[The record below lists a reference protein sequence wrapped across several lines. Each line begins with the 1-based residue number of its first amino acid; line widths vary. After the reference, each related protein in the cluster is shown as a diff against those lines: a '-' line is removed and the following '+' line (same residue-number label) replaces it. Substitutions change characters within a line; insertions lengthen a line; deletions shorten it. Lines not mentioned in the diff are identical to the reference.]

1 MIEIIKAIIEPIAKA
16 ISIPELLKSHKD
28 KKAHEIGTELF
39 VMYASLNEIL
49 VVGRS
54 IVSELESGTEWMGR
68 KLKEG
73 KPDECLYTNL
83 EFLLSQQSSN
93 ILKLVAS
100 VKRLGLELQVIAPDV
115 YVRLAPLL
123 HGKLNAVACLLDC
136 INRNFSKPK
145 LVSTDIE
152 SIEQILAVGD
162 QYSAG
167 LTSDEPQETESKAL
181 AVADYVLYR
190 ERDAFEQLIRQEGID
205 DIGSIPAHQY
215 PVIRGYLDNR
225 KPSATLDDIEALLL
239 IFRESIEANFSL
251 RDILLKV
258 GDHRASLSR
267 PYMGY

>member
-16 ISIPELLKSHKD
+16 ISVPELLKSHKD

-39 VMYASLNEIL
+39 IMYASLNEIL

-54 IVSELESGTEWMGR
+54 IVSELESGTEWMSR

-123 HGKLNAVACLLDC
+123 HGKLNAVACLLDS
-136 INRNFSKPK
+136 INRKYSKPK

-152 SIEQILAVGD
+152 SIEHILAVGD
-162 QYSAG
+162 ECSAA
-167 LTSDEPQETESKAL
+167 LTSYKPHETESMAH
-181 AVADYVLYR
+181 AVADHVIYQ
-190 ERDAFEQLIRQEGID
+190 ERNVFEQLIRQEEIED
-205 DIGSIPAHQY
+205 VGSIPAHQY
-215 PVIRGYLDNR
+215 PVIRAYLDMR

-239 IFRESIEANFSL
+239 VFRKSLEANFSL

-267 PYMGY
+267 PYMGF